1 VSSEPAVQSLPKEAL
16 SPLASAAPRRKP
28 AVGRARVVVCQIL
41 ILVLF
46 LGLWEL
52 LTGIPWMQKNSIFD
66 PFFISRPSL
75 IAARI
80 WLWLQ
85 PGRNSIWPHLVATLY
100 ATGLGLGVGVISGFA
115 LGVALAQ
122 SKFWARV
129 LSPFIIALNSTPRI
143 AFVPLITMLF
153 GLGLASKVVTS
164 WFVVFFLVF
173 FNTYKGANSVEQELV
188 NFCRTLGGRPM
199 QILWRVR
206 IPTAAAWTFA
216 SLPNAI
222 SFALIGVVLAE
233 FVGSTTGMGYIMTTS
248 LATLNATDMF
258 ASITIL
264 SVLGVGL
271 VYLLRAVEARLLHW
285 SAEFRND

>member
-1 VSSEPAVQSLPKEAL
+1 
-16 SPLASAAPRRKP
+16 
-28 AVGRARVVVCQIL
+28 
-41 ILVLF
+41 
-46 LGLWEL
+46 
-52 LTGIPWMQKNSIFD
+52 
-66 PFFISRPSL
+66 
-75 IAARI
+75 
-80 WLWLQ
+80 
-85 PGRNSIWPHLVATLY
+85 
-100 ATGLGLGVGVISGFA
+100 
-115 LGVALAQ
+115 
-122 SKFWARV
+122 
-129 LSPFIIALNSTPRI
+129 
-143 AFVPLITMLF
+143 VPLITMLF